1 MPIANSVKLR
11 RKDLRRRYMMPIA
24 NSVKLRRKDLRRR
37 VYGYICFAYGIDIGS
52 KIARYWEKW
61 VVVLG

>member
-1 MPIANSVKLR
+1 
-11 RKDLRRRYMMPIA
+11 MMPIA
-24 NSVKLRRKDLRRR
+24 NSAKLRRKKLRRKDLRRKDLRRR